1 MRFDYEDVITKSRRV
16 WDQSGI
22 VFVVDSIDIYY
33 IISKMMNYIT
43 NNFFLN
49 SNRAYEYII
58 N

>member
-1 MRFDYEDVITKSRRV
+1 VRFDYEDVITKSRRV